1 MLQYYCFRQLTLLI
15 QWPYQYYN
23 ITMFLKYA
31 LGLNINGRNYCM
43 FNQSNLYQLRLKN
56 EGLLSF
62 SKSWTEYTKGLV

>member
-31 LGLNINGRNYCM
+31 LVMNINGRNTIACLTSLIYINFVRRM
-43 FNQSNLYQLRLKN
+43 RDY
-56 EGLLSF
+56 
-62 SKSWTEYTKGLV
+62 